1 MKRYV
6 ALGLLIFIATAALS
20 AQGTLIPKS
29 GDIGIAASVSS
40 TANTALLFIH
50 VYDSLVIA
58 PQVGFYHY
66 NYADTSAGVTTNYP
80 GTWWDVGVGI
90 YYVVLPFE
98 SLSVQIGP
106 SAEFASESY
115 QNNGSSDNY
124 QWTYLAVN
132 LNFRVLAMITK
143 NLGVF
148 TNFGAYYYSADTN
161 DTTTSVDSTK
171 TGFGIQSISLGVAYY
186 FK

>member
-6 ALGLLIFIATAALS
+6 ALGLLILFAIAAVG
-20 AQGTLIPKS
+20 AQGTSIPKS
-29 GDIGIAASVSS
+29 GDIGIAASVST

-50 VYDSLVIA
+50 MNDSFVIA

-66 NYADTSAGVTTNYP
+66 NYADTAAGSTTNYP
-80 GTWWDVGVGI
+80 GTWWDFGVGV

-98 SLSVQIGP
+98 SLSVHIGP
-106 SAEFASESY
+106 SFEFSSESY

-124 QWTYLAVN
+124 QWTYWAVN

-148 TNFGAYYYSADTN
+148 TNFGAYYYSAETN

-171 TGFGIQSISLGVAYY
+171 TGFGIQSISLAGC
-186 FK
+186 